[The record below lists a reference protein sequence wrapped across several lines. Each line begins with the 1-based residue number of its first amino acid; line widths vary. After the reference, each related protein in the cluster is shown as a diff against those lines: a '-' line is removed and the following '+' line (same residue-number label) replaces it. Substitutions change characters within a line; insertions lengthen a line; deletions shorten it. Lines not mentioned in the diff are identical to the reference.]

1 MSGKIVEETPSI
13 EECRRVFST
22 NPFLADLSGVD
33 LQNLAPLMRA
43 RNYVAGTIIF
53 FEEDPPDA
61 VYLISSGAVEVFKSD
76 QSGKKLPLIILR
88 DSGLLG
94 EIGLLNN
101 VPRTATAR
109 TLIATRVI
117 YMTTADFYSALS
129 SDVVAAFRMVL
140 AFARI
145 LAQRLSVSDEKLFE
159 LFLKDTENRQLEEL
173 EMIQH
178 GSPSGLQ
185 RAAAR

>member
-1 MSGKIVEETPSI
+1 MASHKITEETPTI

-22 NPFLADLSGVD
+22 NSFLAEINDSDIQTLT
-33 LQNLAPLMRA
+33 PLLRA
-43 RNYVAGTIIF
+43 RNFVAGTIIF
-53 FEEDPPDA
+53 FEEDPADA

-76 QSGKKLPLIILR
+76 ERGKKLPLAILR

-109 TLIATRVI
+109 TLNATRVL
-117 YMTTADFYSALS
+117 YLTTTDFSHALHNGT
-129 SDVVAAFRMVL
+129 VPVYRMVL

-145 LAQRLSVSDEKLFE
+145 LAQRLSAADEKLFE
-159 LFLKDTENRQLEEL
+159 LFHNNTRDPKFEQL
-173 EMIQH
+173 EMIH
-178 GSPSGLQ
+178 AGKADPSKINI
-185 RAAAR
+185 R